1 MKKLRIAAVLT
12 AALMTAAL
20 CGCVDQHPEE
30 NSKAES
36 GSVTNADDL
45 RIAATS
51 PAVADICDKLDIDLV
66 GVCSSTVSTIPDR
79 YKDATQLGTA
89 MNPDTE
95 ILASLDLDWIF
106 SPSSLE
112 SDLQPKYAAIKTK
125 SAFLNLKSVEGMYKS
140 IEELGE
146 MFDRQEQA
154 QKLVDEY
161 TSFMNKY
168 KNKNKGKESPKVL
181 VLMGLPGSYI
191 VATDNSYVGSL
202 VKLAGGTNVYGDGGG
217 QEFLNAN
224 TEDMETK
231 DPDIIVRCAHALPD
245 EVVEMFNEEFSAND
259 IWKHFRAV
267 QESKVYD
274 LSYEY
279 FGMSAGFD
287 YPQALDELQPIL
299 YGDQS

>member
-1 MKKLRIAAVLT
+1 MKKLKTAAVLT
-12 AALMTAAL
+12 AALMTVAL

-79 YKDATQLGTA
+79 YKVATQLGTA

-95 ILASLDLDWIF
+95 ILASLDLDWIL

-125 SAFLNLKSVEGMYKS
+125 SAFLNLKSVEGMYES

-161 TSFMNKY
+161 TSFMNEY

-224 TEDMETK
+224 TENMETK

-245 EVVEMFNEEFSAND
+245 EVVEMFNEEFSTND

-267 QESKVYD
+267 QEGKVYD

-299 YGDQS
+299 YGDE